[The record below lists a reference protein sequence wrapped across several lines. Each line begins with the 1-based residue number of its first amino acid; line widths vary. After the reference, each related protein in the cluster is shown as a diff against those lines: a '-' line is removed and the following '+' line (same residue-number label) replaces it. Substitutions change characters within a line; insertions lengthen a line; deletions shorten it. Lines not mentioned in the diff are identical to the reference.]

1 MQFDEV
7 LVREDVFASDTLAV
21 VDTMAPDPCE
31 LEVAG
36 QFAVHLERQVLDRP
50 VSRNREW
57 CFEVGRFSGSLGV
70 DADDIEGLVDDTAK
84 LFAGGLLVEFHV
96 DTLATGT
103 GQLLEQLDSQPGIGI
118 GCPGDDQQRLDVHDT
133 EVVFF
138 EPGMIRE
145 SGFSLSE
152 LLNYG
157 GGLIG
162 CVVVA
167 AVKEQQ
173 CQVGGSDEAFAAAR
187 PVLEAEAECFRAE
200 VLADI
205 SGHPDLRTALMSFGR
220 KFLSFLGE
228 QDSVEFTCLI
238 HEVARD
244 YPQIGRTF
252 YTAAFE
258 AVCAAVCGL
267 LVQGQE
273 NGDLRDDFDPR
284 DVAEDLISLLKGFGM
299 VRAQLGLTTLPYK
312 DIDQHVTRAV
322 DTILVAYR
330 ASGGVGSA

>member
-1 MQFDEV
+1 MNENASKSRILSTARALFFVKGFEKVTTDLLAREASVSKATIYRHFDN
-7 LVREDVFASDTLAV
+7 
-21 VDTMAPDPCE
+21 M
-31 LEVAG
+31 
-36 QFAVHLERQVLDRP
+36 
-50 VSRNREW
+50 
-57 CFEVGRFSGSLGV
+57 
-70 DADDIEGLVDDTAK
+70 
-84 LFAGGLLVEFHV
+84 
-96 DTLATGT
+96 
-103 GQLLEQLDSQPGIGI
+103 
-118 GCPGDDQQRLDVHDT
+118 
-133 EVVFF
+133 
-138 EPGMIRE
+138 
-145 SGFSLSE
+145 SE
-152 LLNYG
+152 ILQN
-157 GGLIG
+157 
-162 CVVVA
+162 
-167 AVKEQQ
+167 
-173 CQVGGSDEAFAAAR
+173 
-187 PVLEAEAECFRAE
+187 VLEAEAECFRAE

-273 NGDLRDDFDPR
+273 SGDLRDDFDPR

-299 VRAQLGLTTLPYK
+299 VRAQLGLTTRPYK
-312 DIDQHVTRAV
+312 DIDQHVARAV

-330 ASGGVGSA
+330 ASDGVGSA